1 MPPDARDPA
10 YLWDMLDAAL
20 AIQEFA
26 REATF
31 DDYAR
36 NKMMRSAVERQLEIL
51 GEAARRVSDRF
62 KGKHA
67 EIAWRQIV
75 GLRNVLAHEYGDI
88 RQERVWQIVS
98 HDLPP
103 LIEQLKPLVPQ
114 RPPGRG
120 PT

>member
-20 AIQEFA
+20 AIREFTGGTSF
-26 REATF
+26 REYT
-31 DDYAR
+31 D

-51 GEAARRVSDRF
+51 GEAARRVSDAF
-62 KGKHA
+62 KQRHP

-88 RQERVWQIVS
+88 RQERIWQIVS
-98 HDLPP
+98 RDLPA
-103 LIEQLKPLVPQ
+103 LIEQLKPLVPP
-114 RPPGRG
+114 RP
-120 PT
+120 